1 MLSKVAERLYWTAR
15 YLERVENTARLV
27 SVYDNLLFDLPRE
40 IDISWYNLVEL
51 NGAEALFEER
61 YRVRDERNVVK
72 FTLADDTNPSS
83 MLSALHLAREN
94 VRTTRDVLPAD
105 SWELINELRIFAS
118 ANIHSGI
125 NRSARYEFL
134 DHVIKACQQIN
145 GLMTSTMSRDASWQ
159 FLRIGRNLE
168 RVDMVTR
175 LLDAG
180 AAAQI
185 QGEAETNMAISQ
197 VIWGN
202 VLRSSSADQSYRRT
216 MRSAVTASDVAD
228 FLLRDPDF
236 PRSVRF
242 GLGDMR
248 HSVTR
253 LPHGKALA
261 AEIDT
266 LLTTLEKVDVSDL
279 QATSFR
285 DFLNE
290 VQLHLIDLHQHFGET
305 WFSFEEPEV
314 A

>member
-1 MLSKVAERLYWTAR
+1 MLSKVAERLYWTSR
-15 YLERVENTARLV
+15 YLERAENTARLV
-27 SVYDNLLFDLPRE
+27 SVYDALLFDLPRE

-51 NGAEALFEER
+51 NGAQALFEER
-61 YRVRDERNVVK
+61 YRVQDERNVVK

-83 MLSALHLAREN
+83 MLSALNMAREN
-94 VRTTRDVLPAD
+94 VRTSRDVLPPA
-105 SWELINELRIFAS
+105 SWELINELRIFAN
-118 ANIHSGI
+118 ANIQNGI

-134 DHVIKACQQIN
+134 DHVVKACQQIT
-145 GLMTSTMSRDASWQ
+145 GLFSCTMSRDASWQ
-159 FLRIGRNLE
+159 FITIGRHLE

-202 VLRSSSADQSYRRT
+202 VLRSSSADLAYRRT
-216 MRSAVTASDVAD
+216 TRSAVSAQEVAA
-228 FLLRDPDF
+228 FLLQDPDF

-242 GLGDMR
+242 GLAGMR
-248 HSVTR
+248 HAASR
-253 LPHGKALA
+253 LPHGRDVVGQIDRQLEAIDALDV
-261 AEIDT
+261 ET
-266 LLTTLEKVDVSDL
+266 LLDGR
-279 QATSFR
+279 FR

-290 VQLHLIDLHQHFGET
+290 VQLDLIDLHQRFGET
-305 WFSFEEPEV
+305 WFSYDEPEV

>member
-1 MLSKVAERLYWTAR
+1 MLSKVAERLYWTSR

-51 NGAEALFEER
+51 NGAQALFEER

-83 MLSALHLAREN
+83 MLSSLMLAREN
-94 VRTTRDVLPAD
+94 VRTTRDVLPPD
-105 SWELINELRIFAS
+105 SWELINELRIFAA
-118 ANIHSGI
+118 ANIHNGI

-134 DHVIKACQQIN
+134 DHVIKSCQQIN
-145 GLMTSTMSRDASWQ
+145 GLMNGTMSRDASWQ

-180 AAAQI
+180 AVAQI

-202 VLRSSSADQSYRRT
+202 VLRSSSADLSYRRT
-216 MRSAVTASDVAD
+216 MRSAITASDVAD
-228 FLLRDPDF
+228 FLLRDPEF

-248 HSVTR
+248 HAVTR
-253 LPHGKALA
+253 LPHGKAVTGQ
-261 AEIDT
+261 IDR
-266 LLTTLEKVDVSDL
+266 LLKAVENADVSDL
-279 QATSFR
+279 AAVGFR
-285 DFLNE
+285 DLLNE
-290 VQLHLIDLHQHFGET
+290 VQLDLIDLHQSFGET
-305 WFSFEEPEV
+305 WFSYDEPEV